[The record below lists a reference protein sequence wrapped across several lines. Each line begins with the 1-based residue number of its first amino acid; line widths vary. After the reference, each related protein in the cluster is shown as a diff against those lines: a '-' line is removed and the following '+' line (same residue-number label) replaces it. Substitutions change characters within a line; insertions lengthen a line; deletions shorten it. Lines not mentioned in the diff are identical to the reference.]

1 MPSQLPPS
9 LEPPSL
15 APHIDGGAAVGAAA
29 APPPDLIRWRQKER
43 SGLAMADVGSR
54 AGVSFLEAVQLEIE
68 LERAREVVETGL
80 E

>member
-1 MPSQLPPS
+1 
-9 LEPPSL
+9 
-15 APHIDGGAAVGAAA
+15 
-29 APPPDLIRWRQKER
+29 
-43 SGLAMADVGSR
+43 MADVGSR